1 MKRLLCS
8 NAWITVPCLAIASV
22 AGSALFLTVWSSNNS
37 NPAPQTQEIVSAS
50 IASENSVENTDSN
63 LLAATTVIPNSTLTP
78 SSSTPLINGQPG
90 ILNEREALHVAQR
103 FNCDDPQ
110 YQQEMNYCA
119 GLDYERADDELNRT
133 YTDLLSVI
141 PESRREKLIAAELA
155 WITYRDNTC
164 EFERSQFDGG
174 SIEPLIYYSCMARLT
189 QDQTLQLETYLEEYQ

>member
-1 MKRLLCS
+1 
-8 NAWITVPCLAIASV
+8 
-22 AGSALFLTVWSSNNS
+22 
-37 NPAPQTQEIVSAS
+37 QEIVSAS

-78 SSSTPLINGQPG
+78 SSSTTLINGQPS